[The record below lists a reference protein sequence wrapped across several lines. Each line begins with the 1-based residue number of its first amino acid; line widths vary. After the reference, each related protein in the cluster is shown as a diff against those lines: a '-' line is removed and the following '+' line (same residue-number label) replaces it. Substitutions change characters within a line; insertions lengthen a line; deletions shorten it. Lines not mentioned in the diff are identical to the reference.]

1 MTSDGIKGIIVPLVT
16 PMHEDGSVNLS
27 AIPSLVEMMI
37 SSGID
42 GIFAFGTNG
51 EGYILSFEEKEEVLA
66 AVIKAVNGRVPVY
79 AGTGAIS
86 TAEAV
91 RTSRMAERLGADVLS
106 VITPSFAKANQDEL
120 YEYYKTVASATS
132 LPVVLYNIPART
144 GNALTP
150 QTVGRL
156 ASIDNIVGAKD
167 SSGDFNNIL
176 GYIQESRKVRDDFA
190 ILSGNDRLII
200 WTLLAGGKGG
210 IAGCANAYPKTL
222 ASIYDLYTEGRIDE
236 AIKVNESLS
245 AFRSLFRFGNPNTI
259 VKKAVEMQG
268 HDVGPCRA
276 PFNRL
281 PEEALE
287 AIKAT
292 LEADRAGGL
301 C

>member
-106 VITPSFAKANQDEL
+106 VITPSFAKASQDEL

-210 IAGCANAYPKTL
+210 IAGCANVYPKTL
-222 ASIYDLYTEGRIDE
+222 ASIYDLYTEGRVDE

>member
-120 YEYYKTVASATS
+120 YEYYKKVASATS

-210 IAGCANAYPKTL
+210 IAGCANVYPKTL

-245 AFRSLFRFGNPNTI
+245 SFRSLFRFGNPNTI